1 MFQLKPMKG
10 IFNYLVALIIGIFLM
25 ACERGETAEE
35 SPVSEVTTEN
45 ELEIFQGKIDTVLM
59 AKPVWINHWSEV
71 VGLISGEDFEL
82 ILTDSI
88 DPMEMP
94 EANPIK
100 EGDPLFPYQFLHPKG
115 KGTIDIYQYKVEA
128 QEILDQP
135 FLNPDSEVIWYRAD
149 GMRERLLFMG
159 PSGMF
164 EDGYWLNENEFVVL
178 GYFQED
184 QGFRPMVWVIDV
196 NKHRFRQF
204 RLTKGTETYL
214 PESYLDKKLKAV
226 DLTSNGI

>member
-1 MFQLKPMKG
+1 MKG
-10 IFNYLVALIIGIFLM
+10 SFNYLGAVIFGIFFIS
-25 ACERGETAEE
+25 CERGETTQE
-35 SPVSEVTTEN
+35 SPLADEKQAN
-45 ELEIFQGKIDTVLM
+45 DLERFHSKVDSVLM
-59 AKPVWINHWSEV
+59 VKTAWINHWSES
-71 VGLISGEDFEL
+71 VGMMDGADFEL

-149 GMRERLLFMG
+149 GMKERLLFMG

-164 EDGYWLNENEFVVL
+164 EDGFWLNEKEFVVL
-178 GYFQED
+178 GYFQEE

-196 NKHRFRQF
+196 VNHRFSQL
-204 RLTKGTETYL
+204 RLNKGTESYL